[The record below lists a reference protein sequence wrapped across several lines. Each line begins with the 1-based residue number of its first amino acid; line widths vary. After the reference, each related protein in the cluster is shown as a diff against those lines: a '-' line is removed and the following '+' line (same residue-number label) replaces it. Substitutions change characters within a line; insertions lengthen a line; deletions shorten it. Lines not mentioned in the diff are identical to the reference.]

1 MTCRLA
7 EVHGCPRVVRGSWAP
22 GTPPHSIE
30 KRSRLIDAYVVN
42 AFLFRAA
49 TLAVGIVPRPV
60 AAALASLGADVCWLV
75 LRARRRVVE
84 QNLQFIAPDRSAHE
98 RRQLGKRT
106 FRNLAACM
114 LDFLRVPALSATE
127 LEVMLEWS
135 GREHLDRAL
144 AHGRGA
150 IVIGAHVG
158 NFEIGGPAVAALGYP
173 IYAYVEDQEI
183 PPSMY
188 RAYERC
194 RSATGLRLIPLSN
207 GARAGRRA
215 LADGAIVALLADRV
229 ISGAGREVAF
239 AHGRRFI
246 PTGPAAM
253 ARWSG
258 APVLFFYLVLHPAGS
273 PRYIGAIEPVE
284 LDASLDADGALI
296 AWTAARVSRLVMD
309 YPDQWF
315 VFQPEWLERQ
325 RDQGG
330 AVRADQ

>member
-7 EVHGCPRVVRGSWAP
+7 EVHGRPSAYNSQRSSPRLTA
-22 GTPPHSIE
+22 H
-30 KRSRLIDAYVVN
+30 VVN

-60 AAALASLGADVCWLV
+60 AAALASIGADVCWFV
-75 LRARRRVVE
+75 LRTQRRIVE
-84 QNLQFIAPDRSAHE
+84 HNLQYIAPDRSAHE
-98 RRQLGKRT
+98 HRQLGKRT

-114 LDFLRVPALSATE
+114 LDFLRVPALNATE
-127 LEVMLEWS
+127 LEAMLEWS

-194 RSATGLRLIPLSN
+194 RSATGLRLIPLSE

-215 LADGAIVALLADRV
+215 LSDGAVVALLADRV
-229 ISGAGREVAF
+229 ISGEGREVAF
-239 AHGRRFI
+239 AHGRRNI
-246 PTGPAAM
+246 PTGPAAL

-258 APVLFFYLVLHPAGS
+258 APVLFFHLVLNPAGT

-284 LDASLDADGALI
+284 LDASLDAEAALI
-296 AWTAARVSRLVMD
+296 EWTAARVSRLVRD

-315 VFQPEWLERQ
+315 VFQPEWL
-325 RDQGG
+325 DQQG
-330 AVRADQ
+330 

>member
-1 MTCRLA
+1 MTGRPA
-7 EVHGCPRVVRGSWAP
+7 KVHGRAS
-22 GTPPHSIE
+22 
-30 KRSRLIDAYVVN
+30 AYNSQRFFDWTAHVVN

-49 TLAVGIVPRPV
+49 TLAVGIVPRPI
-60 AAALASLGADVCWLV
+60 AAVLASLGADVCWFV
-75 LRARRRVVE
+75 LHTRRRIVE
-84 QNLQFIAPDRSAHE
+84 HNLQCIAPDRSPRE

-127 LEVMLEWS
+127 LELMLEWS

-150 IVIGAHVG
+150 IIIGAHVG

-173 IYAYVEDQEI
+173 IYAYVEDAEI

-188 RAYERC
+188 GAYEQC
-194 RSATGLRLIPLSN
+194 RSATGLRLIRLSE

-215 LADGAIVALLADRV
+215 LADGAVVALLADRV
-229 ISGAGREVAF
+229 ISGVGREVTF
-239 AHGRRFI
+239 ACGRRLI
-246 PTGPAAM
+246 PAGPAAL

-258 APVLFFYLVLHPAGS
+258 APVLFFYLVLNPAGA

-284 LDASLDADGALI
+284 LDASLDTDTALI
-296 AWTAARVSRLVMD
+296 TWTAARVSRLVKD

-315 VFQPEWLERQ
+315 VFQPEWLEQ
-325 RDQGG
+325 
-330 AVRADQ
+330 

>member
-1 MTCRLA
+1 M
-7 EVHGCPRVVRGSWAP
+7 
-22 GTPPHSIE
+22 
-30 KRSRLIDAYVVN
+30 N

-49 TLAVGIVPRPV
+49 TLAAGIVPRPI
-60 AAALASLGADVCWLV
+60 AAAVAWLGASVCWFV
-75 LRARRRVVE
+75 LGTQRRIVE
-84 QNLQFIAPDRSAHE
+84 QNLQFIAPGRLAHE
-98 RRQLGKRT
+98 RRNLGRRT

-114 LDFLRVPALSATE
+114 LDLLRVPALNAAQ
-127 LEVMLEWS
+127 LEAMLEWS

-194 RSATGLRLIPLSN
+194 RSATGLRLIPLSE

-229 ISGAGREVAF
+229 ISGAGCEVAF
-239 AHGRRFI
+239 AHGRRII
-246 PTGPAAM
+246 PTGPAAL

-258 APVLFFYLVLHPAGS
+258 APVLFFYLVLNPAGT
-273 PRYIGAIEPVE
+273 PRYVGAIEPVE

-296 AWTAARVSRLVMD
+296 AWTAARVSRLVSE

-315 VFQPEWLERQ
+315 VFQPEWL
-325 RDQGG
+325 DHQG
-330 AVRADQ
+330 

>member
-7 EVHGCPRVVRGSWAP
+7 QVHGLPSAYDSQRFFTHSR
-22 GTPPHSIE
+22 PPAH
-30 KRSRLIDAYVVN
+30 VVN

-60 AAALASLGADVCWLV
+60 AAAIASLGAHVCWFV
-75 LRARRRVVE
+75 LRTERRIVE
-84 QNLQFIAPDRSAHE
+84 HNLQFIAPGRSAHE
-98 RRQLGKRT
+98 RRRLGKRT
-106 FRNLAACM
+106 FRNFAVCM

-127 LEVMLEWS
+127 LEAMLEWS

-173 IYAYVEDQEI
+173 IYAYVEDEEI

-194 RSATGLRLIPLSN
+194 RRATGLRLIPLSE
-207 GARAGRRA
+207 GARAARRA

-229 ISGAGREVAF
+229 ISGAGREVPF

-246 PTGPAAM
+246 PSGPAAL

-258 APVLFFYLVLHPAGS
+258 APVLFFYLVLNPAGS

-284 LDASLDADGALI
+284 LDADLDADAELI
-296 AWTAARVSRLVMD
+296 AWTAARVSRLVCD

-315 VFQPEWLERQ
+315 VFQPEWLDHR
-325 RDQGG
+325 R
-330 AVRADQ
+330 